1 MKNDLGYIIN
11 TILIRLETCG
21 YGDVAVGLRGAP
33 AGAATGTE
41 GLKMM
46 LTYFTEM
53 TLSNPKSMDL
63 VRVEL
68 GALIVYCSSD
78 GILVNETLS
87 GFSKSD

>member
-1 MKNDLGYIIN
+1 
-11 TILIRLETCG
+11 
-21 YGDVAVGLRGAP
+21 
-33 AGAATGTE
+33 
-41 GLKMM
+41 MM